1 MNQYEWIR
9 ETHDMDHE
17 TKIILYK
24 VKKNINVKK
33 LKIYILLHWIIFK
46 YLLKIIFLQEK

>member
-1 MNQYEWIR
+1 MNQHEWIR

-33 LKIYILLHWIIFK
+33 IKNIYIITLNNI
-46 YLLKIIFLQEK
+46 

>member
-1 MNQYEWIR
+1 MNEFVKLMIW
-9 ETHDMDHE
+9 MDNE

-24 VKKNINVKK
+24 IKKNINVKK
-33 LKIYILLHWIIFK
+33 FKKNILLHWIIFK